1 MNGKTPDRGRN
12 ASSPTQMP
20 WRGWLDIARRVWQ
33 RLDEDNVSILSAG
46 VAFYAMLAVF
56 PALGAIVSV
65 YALIAEPADVQA
77 HFERVSSFMPGDVS
91 GIFNE
96 QLSALANQE
105 QEDLSLGLISGILLG
120 VWSAHRGVDA
130 LVRAVTVAYKE
141 SETRNFFKLNAL
153 TYVMTLGAVLLVVS
167 AIALMV
173 GLPTVISFLPFSG
186 LMTALSGL
194 LGWLLFVAIAVFAI
208 SVLYRFGPPRTPAKW
223 RWVSAGALMATII
236 WMIGSLAFSYYVSQ
250 FGQYNETYGTLS
262 AIVVLLTWFFVTSF
276 SLVLGATVNAELE
289 HQTRTDSTS
298 GKPKPM
304 GERGALV
311 ADTLGALP
319 SESQ

>member
-1 MNGKTPDRGRN
+1 MSSKKINRGRN
-12 ASSPTQMP
+12 ATSPAQMP
-20 WRGWLDIARRVWQ
+20 LRGWGDIARRVWQ

-91 GIFNE
+91 SIFNE
-96 QLSALANQE
+96 QLLALASQE
-105 QEDLSLGLISGILLG
+105 QQELSVGLIFSILLG
-120 VWSAHRGVDA
+120 IWSAHRGVDA

-141 SETRNFFKLNAL
+141 TESRNFFKLNAL
-153 TYVMTLGAVLLVVS
+153 TYVMTLGAVLMVVT
-167 AIALMV
+167 AITLMV
-173 GLPTVISFLPFSG
+173 GLPTIVAFLPFSG
-186 LMTALSGL
+186 LMTALGGL
-194 LGWLLFVAIAVFAI
+194 LGWLLFVSIAVFAI
-208 SVLYRFGPPRTPAKW
+208 SVLYRFGPPRAPAKW
-223 RWVSAGALMATII
+223 RWVSAGALMATVL
-236 WMIGSLAFSYYVSQ
+236 WMIGSISFSYYVSQ

-289 HQTRTDSTS
+289 HQTRLDSTS

-304 GERGALV
+304 GERGAQV
-311 ADTLGALP
+311 ADTLGSLP